1 MQDQEVSED
10 LGEVVIPNMPGATP
24 EATAEN
30 FSHFSA
36 VDVNGEAYD
45 GSLLKGHRLNV
56 INFWGTFCPPCIYE
70 MPFLGN
76 LNRTYDDAD
85 VQFIGV
91 IVDTT
96 DSANSYGEDTLAEAH
111 RIIAESEADFIHLLP
126 SPDLYTIFMNKVSSI
141 PMTVFVDENGEIIE
155 NYVGAHDE
163 AGWAELIDSALNKLD

>member
-1 MQDQEVSED
+1 MY
-10 LGEVVIPNMPGATP
+10 LRN
-24 EATAEN
+24 
-30 FSHFSA
+30 A
-36 VDVNGEAYD
+36 V
-45 GSLLKGHRLNV
+45 
-56 INFWGTFCPPCIYE
+56 
-70 MPFLGN
+70 LGN

-163 AGWAELIDSALNKLD
+163 AGWAELIYSALNKLD